1 MISHKG
7 FDPITFCKWYR
18 SKIEII
24 HFGVK
29 ELHSS
34 LIPRVKITGNDHCPI
49 IIIDDLNDIVY
60 LFEIVSA
67 FSKVDRMKI

>member
-7 FDPITFCKWYR
+7 FDPITFCKWYGN
-18 SKIEII
+18 KIQII

-34 LIPRVKITGNDHCPI
+34 LIPGVKITCNDHCPI
-49 IIIDDLNDIVY
+49 IIIDDLNDIVD
-60 LFEIVSA
+60 LLEIVSVL
-67 FSKVDRMKI
+67 SKIDRMKI